1 MILYAHVFVC
11 PTVLEVMQ
19 FARDA
24 HVAEGWM
31 IAQEPYLKNEN
42 LGVSRSD
49 RFFFPVINTIVE
61 YPKYVCFPP
70 FLTLEDIHTY
80 FIMFTLVLICC
91 VLLLSLIRIVVN
103 PYFLIFFLFAQ
114 TDLNEVEQL
123 LEKHSNFEKLVN
135 TQEERFLALERL
147 TTVK

>member
-1 MILYAHVFVC
+1 M
-11 PTVLEVMQ
+11 
-19 FARDA
+19 
-24 HVAEGWM
+24 
-31 IAQEPYLKNEN
+31 
-42 LGVSRSD
+42 
-49 RFFFPVINTIVE
+49 
-61 YPKYVCFPP
+61 
-70 FLTLEDIHTY
+70 
-80 FIMFTLVLICC
+80 
-91 VLLLSLIRIVVN
+91 VN